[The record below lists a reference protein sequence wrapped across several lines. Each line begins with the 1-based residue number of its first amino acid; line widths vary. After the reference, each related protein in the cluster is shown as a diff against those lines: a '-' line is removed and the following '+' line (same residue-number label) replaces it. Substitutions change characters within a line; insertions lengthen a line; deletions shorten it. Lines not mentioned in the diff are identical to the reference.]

1 MVVEVV
7 EALSDSFLDD
17 VTVEHLTSPRFVIAI
32 AIAGCPQRTSVHRLN
47 TTLAF
52 TPPKPNPFHSN
63 KLARTSTP
71 TVTMAEH

>member
-32 AIAGCPQRTSVHRLN
+32 AIAGCPQ
-47 TTLAF
+47 
-52 TPPKPNPFHSN
+52 
-63 KLARTSTP
+63 
-71 TVTMAEH
+71 EHPSIA